1 MHRRSM
7 PFAPH
12 SRPRSRRLHQHRL
25 EQDLRTQPPI
35 STSARSAAAPPL
47 PKRPCCPADR
57 HPRSPRHSRGP
68 REDPARPHVPSEDGT
83 RVRDPRRMPHPTAL
97 ARLRP
102 RRRLSHCR
110 PPASLLA
117 SKHRLR
123 SRERTRKPIE
133 TPSPCQ
139 QRPASNE
146 LCSDARL
153 PSSSR
158 NSVSAR
164 SVGANLLLIG
174 GRRTATAL
182 RSVEHDGDACTL
194 ELVAQ
199 LRVATLRHEL
209 AGHSLEF
216 ERDSISVEL
225 LCIEQRGTGEERCAD
240 GGGGTGGEVVG

>member
-12 SRPRSRRLHQHRL
+12 SRSRSRRLHQHRL

-35 STSARSAAAPPL
+35 STSARSAAAPPF
-47 PKRPCCPADR
+47 PNGPCCPADR
-57 HPRSPRHSRGP
+57 PPASPRHARGP
-68 REDPARPHVPSEDGT
+68 REDPARPPVPSEDGT
-83 RVRDPRRMPHPTAL
+83 RVRDPRRMPHPPAL

-153 PSSSR
+153 PPSSR

-164 SVGANLLLIG
+164 SVGANLLLVS
-174 GRRTATAL
+174 GRTTPTAFSDVENNGDAGPVELVTQVGLAAL
-182 RSVEHDGDACTL
+182 RKETGG
-194 ELVAQ
+194 Q
-199 LRVATLRHEL
+199 
-209 AGHSLEF
+209 SLEIDR
-216 ERDSISVEL
+216 EAIAVEL
-225 LCIEQRGTGEERCAD
+225 FSIQ
-240 GGGGTGGEVVG
+240 